1 MLKIGRKWEKF
12 TSVKTFINAL
22 LQKTLITNV
31 YKVLS
36 KKIACDSEAQGNKP
50 KA

>member
-1 MLKIGRKWEKF
+1 MVEDSKKMEKN
-12 TSVKTFINAL
+12 TSKTFINAL

-36 KKIACDSEAQGNKP
+36 KKIAGDSVAQSNEP